1 MPRLRWSLVLAAA
14 FLGILGWYLIYTEQ
28 IVRVFRS
35 DISTLTQMFAEVQA
49 GLADPDPARANLAL
63 VRLQE
68 IILESGVPL
77 VLSSQGDTI
86 LSAVNLP
93 FDANLATPAGQR
105 RVREY
110 LVRLDARNPPVGDP
124 DLARIHYGDPP
135 DLQRLRWIPWFQVTG
150 LVLTFLLAVSVI
162 RAQRRAE
169 SDQAWNAMA
178 RELAHQL
185 GTPISSLQ
193 GWLEVLRLPAGERPG
208 ELTSEEIALQVSEDV
223 DRLERVSRR
232 FELIGRKT
240 PLEPLDLSSLAEGV
254 ERYLQ
259 ARMPRLRPGA
269 VLEVT
274 LEDGLP
280 PVQGNTVLLAWALE
294 NLVKNALDALAG
306 RQGRIE
312 VRAYRDG
319 SDWVVLEVEDTGP
332 GVDPSIRDRL
342 FDPGVSTKST
352 GWGVGLSLA
361 YRIVVRIHGGRL
373 RLLRTG
379 PEGSVFE
386 IRLPV
391 AGTGDASRGMDV

>member
-1 MPRLRWSLVLAAA
+1 MPRFRWSLILATA
-14 FLGILGWYLIYTEQ
+14 FLGLLGWYLIYTEQ

-35 DISTLTQMFAEVQA
+35 DLSTLTRMFAEVQA

-63 VRLQE
+63 VQLQG

-86 LSAVNLP
+86 LAAVNLP
-93 FDANLATPAGQR
+93 FEANLATPQGQR

-124 DLARIHYGDPP
+124 ALARIHYGEPP
-135 DLQRLRWIPWFQVTG
+135 QLQRLRWIPWLQVAG
-150 LVLTFLLAVSVI
+150 LSLTFLLGVLVV

-169 SDQAWNAMA
+169 SEQAWNSMA

-193 GWLEVLRLPAGERPG
+193 GWLEVLRLPEPERPG
-208 ELTSEEIALQVSEDV
+208 QLQTEEIALQVSTDV
-223 DRLERVSRR
+223 ERLERVSRR

-240 PLEPLDLSSLAEGV
+240 PLEPLDLRSLAEGV

-259 ARMPRLRPGA
+259 VRMPRLRPGA
-269 VLEVT
+269 RLVVDMD
-274 LEDGLP
+274 DGLP
-280 PVQGNTVLLAWALE
+280 PVQGNAVLLAWALE
-294 NLVKNALDALAG
+294 NLVKNSLDALAG
-306 RQGRIE
+306 RQGSIVLRGRQE
-312 VRAYRDG
+312 G
-319 SDWVVLEVEDTGP
+319 SDWVVIEIEDTGS
-332 GVDPSIRDRL
+332 GVDPAIRDRL
-342 FDPGVSTKST
+342 FDAGVSTKTS
-352 GWGVGLSLA
+352 GWGVGLSLTQ
-361 YRIVVRIHGGRL
+361 RIVVRIHRGKL

-391 AGTGDASRGMDV
+391 AGTSDA

>member
-1 MPRLRWSLVLAAA
+1 
-14 FLGILGWYLIYTEQ
+14 
-28 IVRVFRS
+28 
-35 DISTLTQMFAEVQA
+35 
-49 GLADPDPARANLAL
+49 
-63 VRLQE
+63 
-68 IILESGVPL
+68 VPL

-93 FDANLATPAGQR
+93 FEVNLATAAGQR
-105 RVREY
+105 RVQAY
-110 LVRLDARNPPVGDP
+110 LVRLDARNAPVGDP
-124 DLARIHYGDPP
+124 DLARIHFGEPRE
-135 DLQRLRWIPWFQVTG
+135 LQRLRWIPWLQVAG
-150 LVLTFLLAVSVI
+150 LALTFLLGISLI

-193 GWLEVLRLPAGERPG
+193 GWLEVLQLPAAERPG
-208 ELTSEEIALQVSEDV
+208 QLSSEQIAVQVSEDV

-240 PLEPLDLSSLAEGV
+240 PLEPLDVASIAGGV

-259 ARMPRLRPGA
+259 ARMPRLRPG
-269 VLEVT
+269 VT
-274 LEDGLP
+274 LEVMMESALP
-280 PVQGNTVLLAWALE
+280 PIRGNAVLLAWALE

-312 VRAYRDG
+312 VRARREG

-332 GVDPSIRDRL
+332 GVDPAIRDRL

-361 YRIVVRIHGGRL
+361 HRIVVRIHGGKL

-386 IRLPV
+386 LRLPV
-391 AGTGDASRGMDV
+391 ARTGDALTGMDG